1 MAPTPVSLAA
11 ELLARAEPAVA
22 AAFLGGLRLLPA
34 ALLSPFL
41 GGPAVPAAARLA
53 LAFGLGAAAASAA
66 GWTAP
71 GGAALLAAAVR
82 ELALGVA
89 LGLCAAL
96 PTEVAR
102 TAGQLAD
109 QLRGASLGEL
119 HAAPVRQRESAAGNL
134 LVQWTLPLAAAAGA
148 DRLLLGALVG
158 TFATQPPGPGAPGPV
173 LLQGGLAAA
182 GELLSAGLLLGA
194 PAAAG
199 VLCAE
204 VALALA
210 ARASPAG
217 GAAAALQPGRA
228 LLGLLPLALGASAL
242 GGRLVEEVAV
252 GARLAATV
260 ARGGP

>member
-1 MAPTPVSLAA
+1 MAAAA
-11 ELLARAEPAVA
+11 ELLARAEPAA
-22 AAFLGGLRLLPA
+22 TAAFLGGLRLLPA

-41 GGPAVPAAARLA
+41 GGPAVPAVARLA
-53 LAFGLGAAAASAA
+53 LAFGLGAASSSAA

-71 GGAALLAAAVR
+71 AGAALVVAAVR
-82 ELALGVA
+82 ELALGIA

-102 TAGQLAD
+102 TAGRLAD

-119 HAAPVRQRESAAGNL
+119 HAAPVRQRESAAGDL

-158 TFATQPPGPGAPGPV
+158 TFASLPPGQGASGPA
-173 LLQGGLAAA
+173 LLQGGLAASA
-182 GELLSAGLLLGA
+182 ELLSAGLLLGA

-210 ARASPAG
+210 ARASSG
-217 GAAAALQPGRA
+217 VAAAALQPGRA
-228 LLGLLPLALGASAL
+228 LLGLLPVALGASAL

-252 GARLAATV
+252 GARLAAAV